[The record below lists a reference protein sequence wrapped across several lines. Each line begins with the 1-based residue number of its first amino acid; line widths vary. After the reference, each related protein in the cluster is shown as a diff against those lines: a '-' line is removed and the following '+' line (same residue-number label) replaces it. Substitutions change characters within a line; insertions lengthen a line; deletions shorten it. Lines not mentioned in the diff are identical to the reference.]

1 MPFYPEK
8 KYKKGKTQK
17 ASLSAKFSVIKVA
30 WQYERIGKSTYT
42 GVIPILTIQTNNY
55 LILLL
60 FSMLSLFRNGVNK
73 VNCLIYLVLSA
84 IIQAISKIGRKTT
97 SPYFLLC

>member
-8 KYKKGKTQK
+8 KYKKGKTK
-17 ASLSAKFSVIKVA
+17 KVCLLAKFSVIKVA
-30 WQYERIGKSTYT
+30 WQNERIGKSTST
-42 GVIPILTIQTNNY
+42 GAILILTIKTNNY

-84 IIQAISKIGRKTT
+84 IIQAFSKIRRKTT